1 MAARATRAKLLI
13 EITLPNLSSKF
24 LFEVSLRNFSLKFL
38 FEISLIIATV
48 IFSRSP
54 CTSATFPKKTRG
66 EGFIWRKG
74 ANALRLLFM
83 KITCYFHARRYH
95 AHLIFYWCLYDE
107 KLILHGVGA
116 WSCFPLNASTASLSA
131 QLCVLPITP
140 SSVNHRGSI
149 IHTFTLDAPLQRTK
163 NFQFFININ

>member
-66 EGFIWRKG
+66 EGFIWREG

-95 AHLIFYWCLYDE
+95 AHLIFYWCLYDKKINLTRGWCMILFSTERLHRKFECTTVCPANHSILRQSSGIHHPHIHLGCTTSENE
-107 KLILHGVGA
+107 KL
-116 WSCFPLNASTASLSA
+116 
-131 QLCVLPITP
+131 
-140 SSVNHRGSI
+140 SV
-149 IHTFTLDAPLQRTK
+149 FY
-163 NFQFFININ
+163 